1 MSKSGTPLGRVRG
14 LGSSHHGVGHW
25 LSQRM
30 TAVANFGLGLWLF
43 VSLLTLPVASYG
55 AMRDW
60 ASQPLTATLLIL
72 LILSVFWHLR
82 LGLQVLIED
91 YVHGEGSKLLSI
103 ILLNFF
109 AVGGAVF
116 ALVAVA
122 RIAFTGAAA

>member
-1 MSKSGTPLGRVRG
+1 M
-14 LGSSHHGVGHW
+14 
-25 LSQRM
+25 
-30 TAVANFGLGLWLF
+30 
-43 VSLLTLPVASYG
+43 
-55 AMRDW
+55 
-60 ASQPLTATLLIL
+60 
-72 LILSVFWHLR
+72 
-82 LGLQVLIED
+82 LIED